1 MVRASCR
8 ISVIFIILIC
18 SSPVEATPITILEF
32 QKDKSIAETIL
43 WKSFAQIQQTSRPP
57 EIERWERA
65 KNELAVGNVK
75 AAPESNMTIPESGSL
90 ILLGIGLAGIAA
102 LMKKTSKTGIKNN

>member
-8 ISVIFIILIC
+8 LSIAFSILTC
-18 SSPVEATPITILEF
+18 LSPVGATPITILEF
-32 QKDKSIAETIL
+32 QKDESIAESFL
-43 WKSFAQIQQTSRPP
+43 WHSFAQIQETSRPP

-65 KNELAVGNVK
+65 KNELAVGTVK
-75 AAPESNMTIPESGSL
+75 AAPENNLTIPESESL

-102 LMKKTSKTGIKNN
+102 LMKRPSKT

>member
-1 MVRASCR
+1 MVRAGCR
-8 ISVIFIILIC
+8 LSVIFIILTC
-18 SSPVEATPITILEF
+18 LSPVGATPITILEF
-32 QKDKSIAETIL
+32 QKDESIAEAIL
-43 WKSFAQIQQTSRPP
+43 WNSFAQIQETSRPP

-65 KNELAVGNVK
+65 KNELAVGTVK
-75 AAPESNMTIPESGSL
+75 AAPESKMTIPESESL

>member
-8 ISVIFIILIC
+8 LSIVFIILTC
-18 SSPVEATPITILEF
+18 LSPVGATPITIIEF
-32 QKDKSIAETIL
+32 QKDKSIAEAIIWSPL
-43 WKSFAQIQQTSRPP
+43 AQMQETPRPP

-75 AAPESNMTIPESGSL
+75 APTESNLTIPESGSL

-102 LMKKTSKTGIKNN
+102 LMKKPSKTGIKNN